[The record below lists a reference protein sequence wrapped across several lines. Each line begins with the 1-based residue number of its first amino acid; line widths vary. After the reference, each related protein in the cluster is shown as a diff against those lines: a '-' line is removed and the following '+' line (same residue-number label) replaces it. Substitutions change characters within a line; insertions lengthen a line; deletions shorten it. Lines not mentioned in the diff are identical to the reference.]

1 MRALIMLLQ
10 LHSSRATPSFLLLSL
25 VSRLPLRTQE
35 RSLEPC
41 VPPVTRRFSTVTRP
55 PPADTRELAGALCAV
70 SPRSPAHLRQI
81 RESSL
86 EPSVVSPWSPIHLR
100 RIRESWS
107 PVQPATKQHLPVTGE
122 DGRFR
127 NHPVYLAHYV
137 AMLLSVWFMSCSNLV
152 YDRNSS
158 I

>member
-1 MRALIMLLQ
+1 MCDLFLAHTSMPTFVCVFRHIATFLHGHPSTSGGYERARW
-10 LHSSRATPSFLLLSL
+10 SP
-25 VSRLPLRTQE
+25 VCRL
-35 RSLEPC
+35 
-41 VPPVTRRFSTVTRP
+41 RRVVF
-55 PPADTRELAGALCAV
+55 
-70 SPRSPAHLRQI
+70 PRSPVHLRQI

-122 DGRFR
+122 DGIFR

-152 YDRNSS
+152 YDRNSGRHVKVYNTT
-158 I
+158 